1 MSTGFKLSIW
11 SGGALVLLLGAWLYV
26 SDAEREARDLAIA
39 EEREKQAQVQDA
51 ERQKLEAAAKAERDQ
66 HEAERLQWAEQQA
79 ALARSLA
86 ARNQS
91 VDKLIAAALTPKT
104 QAQIAD
110 DAKQT
115 LGIAPPVLEG
125 GFKLSLAEM
134 QAYVGL
140 KLDRDRLAENLKE
153 TTLQL
158 ELERQSNATLRAD
171 LDKAVKTIEMANRTI
186 SDYQTAMDAYKKV
199 AKRSKWRKFGSVAGK
214 VGIVVLPAII
224 VGVMTR

>member
-1 MSTGFKLSIW
+1 MTPLVKISFWAGL
-11 SGGALVLLLGAWLYV
+11 ALVLLLGLWLYI
-26 SDAEREARDLAIA
+26 SDAERTARDLAIA

-91 VDKLIAAALTPKT
+91 VDKLITAALTPKT

-158 ELERQSNATLRAD
+158 ELERQSSTTLRAD
-171 LDKAVKTIEMANRTI
+171 LEKAVRTIEMADHTI
-186 SDYQTAMDAYKKV
+186 RDYQTALGAYKKI
-199 AKRSKWRKFGSVAGK
+199 AKRGKWRKFGSVATK
-214 VGIVVLPAII
+214 VGLVVLPAVI
-224 VGVMTR
+224 VGVMAR